1 MRYTTVT
8 DTSVFSPRVNMP
20 DIFLKR
26 KNHRMVGHWEGTR
39 STISYS
45 VDFEDKETGICL
57 YESEKFADNA
67 YTMYIPETHPY
78 FNYGLLLRNMLMDI
92 KLGEEAKMLKA
103 VKYLFEEIKA
113 KHRADL

>member
-26 KNHRMVGHWEGTR
+26 NNHRMVGHWEGSP
-39 STISYS
+39 STLSFSI
-45 VDFEDKETGICL
+45 DFEDKETGICL
-57 YESEKFADNA
+57 NESETTDDT

-78 FNYGLLLRNMLMDI
+78 FNYGLLLRNMLMEI
-92 KLGEEAKMLKA
+92 KLDRETKMLKA

-113 KHRADL
+113 KHRNL

>member
-1 MRYTTVT
+1 MRYATVT
-8 DTSVFSPRVNMP
+8 DASVFSPRVNMP

-26 KNHRMVGHWEGTR
+26 VNHRMIGHWEGSP

-57 YESEKFADNA
+57 YESEITDDT

-78 FNYGLLLRNMLMDI
+78 FNYGLLLRTMLMEI
-92 KLGEEAKMLKA
+92 KLGEEAKILKA

-113 KHRADL
+113 KHRNNL

>member
-1 MRYTTVT
+1 MRY
-8 DTSVFSPRVNMP
+8 
-20 DIFLKR
+20 IFLKR
-26 KNHRMVGHWEGTR
+26 KNHRMVGHWEGSR
-39 STISYS
+39 STTSYS

-57 YESEKFADNA
+57 SESESAYKT

-78 FNYGLLLRNMLMDI
+78 FNYGLILRNMLIEI